1 MINKK
6 ESVMTLSLCGD
17 IFISKRLP
25 IQPYSGF
32 EQIQQLLQQHECRFA
47 NLETTVHRHEGY
59 PEAFPGGGYAMADPN
74 CLSDLKRMGFNLFN
88 TANNHAMDYGH
99 NGLLATIRYLT
110 NLELPFAGT
119 GGNLA
124 EASKPAFFESSMVE
138 LHCLE

>member
-47 NLETTVHRHEGY
+47 NLETTVHTPLKWIGLV
-59 PEAFPGGGYAMADPN
+59 FPQRV
-74 CLSDLKRMGFNLFN
+74 SDNVS
-88 TANNHAMDYGH
+88 
-99 NGLLATIRYLT
+99 ILT
-110 NLELPFAGT
+110 
-119 GGNLA
+119 
-124 EASKPAFFESSMVE
+124 
-138 LHCLE
+138 